1 MKSSESAGPR
11 IVIIE
16 DNPSDVFLLQHAL
29 SALRADCELEILAD
43 GEKALTFVQEHRN
56 GLRTDPCAIVL
67 DLHLPK
73 YDGKAVLHAIR
84 TEPILDHINVIV
96 LTGTVSAEEERE
108 LRAMGVCLYVQKPVS
123 LAEIRT
129 LAEDILMICED
140 GSSRVLEEQG
150 A

>member
-1 MKSSESAGPR
+1 
-11 IVIIE
+11 
-16 DNPSDVFLLQHAL
+16 VFLLQHAL
-29 SALRADCELEILAD
+29 STLREDCELEILSD
-43 GEKALTFVQEHRN
+43 GEKALAFVQEHRM

-84 TEPILDHINVIV
+84 KEPVLDHIHVIV
-96 LTGTVSAEEERE
+96 LTGTVSEEEEME
-108 LRAMGVCLYVQKPVS
+108 LRAIGVRLYVKKPAS
-123 LAEIRT
+123 LTEIRT
-129 LAEDILMICED
+129 LAEEILMICED